1 MGSIFRAIISLI
13 FILGVSAGLFYWLY
27 VTQFRDLNSGKKTT
41 NNDNLEK
48 GTKKI
53 NNNID
58 IEEDY
63 ILRANELLETFRL
76 EFVKRSFKK

>member
-1 MGSIFRAIISLI
+1 MNSL
-13 FILGVSAGLFYWLY
+13 
-27 VTQFRDLNSGKKTT
+27 
-41 NNDNLEK
+41 LEK

-63 ILRANELLETFRL
+63 LLRANELLETFRL
-76 EFVKRSFKK
+76 EFVKKEFKKKYCNKTCVQ